1 MQDAERDKNPVLA
14 GIPGVTPETPEAG
27 WERVTGGPR
36 AMAAGF
42 SKLDPP
48 PTQPNPTATEAI
60 KGAAE
65 LIGGAFQTASPLLAV
80 AGGEAALGAR
90 AAYPLVR
97 DMIAI
102 YGADK
107 AVEMAAQKLNLSPDA
122 TALLKNMVMLAAP
135 AVAARG
141 IAATEPRGGTLEG
154 PGITAGAG
162 DILGGKAGGFYART
176 PDEYAAGAK
185 VGPFEAA
192 VRIPRNGGSAEASGQ
207 PALPQAPAPDASAQL
222 ITKYNNAVA
231 KLQRVVTGQE
241 PLIPPPP
248 PPPTPP
254 PAVTAQDVTRET
266 QRIVKLPPDQQGP
279 ALQDAHAK
287 LAQTLLAQGQTGKPV
302 VLPNGQLAQIPDEKT
317 ASKVAIGLIN
327 DAVKDHDKAQEDA
340 AKVAGKESQKQ
351 AKEDAKPA
359 PTNGNRQ
366 TRGERAA
373 QLSEPV
379 AKMVEA
385 PAEPEFKMVEGNGN
399 GQTEQ
404 AAKAEQV
411 QPENQSAVGKAA
423 GGNGAGNGAGGSEAV
438 HAGRVDTTGKE
449 EAKPESVISKHD
461 SVTFPTKVQLEGR
474 IVQPGETGTVQ
485 WADANSARVKL
496 DSDGKVINSVALRH
510 IEKKESPAESDR
522 RHNLAERKRVAEMS
536 PEELKKELLTSPVT
550 GIPNRRA
557 FDEAE
562 HTPAKA
568 VAMSDADGLK
578 ALNDRFGYAAGNQLL
593 KAKAEALQEAG
604 LEAYHEKGDEFL
616 YRGNSS
622 QELKTKLE
630 KARSILRD
638 RVITVT
644 HDGEEQRFKGADFSH
659 GTGTSLEEAERGLKA
674 HKSEREAKGERARG
688 ELRGI
693 TQVGSEKGEVVQGG
707 TEEVKKPKY
716 KFGSTQANIPADS
729 EAAKGLGIARSII
742 SKDDLAGKGKDIGE
756 GGEHVTV
763 RYGIKNEDT
772 EGIRKFL
779 SEQSPFE
786 ATLGKTEKF
795 PVSEHSE
802 GAAPII
808 APIEAPDLHRMNA
821 ELEKHGD
828 FSEPSF
834 DKYKPHATV
843 AYVKPDK
850 ADRYVG
856 MEITKGKK
864 FTVNEIA
871 ISKKDGSQ
879 EVVKLEGKKAAGV
892 KLEAAKN
899 EALGPAPGE
908 VGRMK
913 VSDLHVAPHKF
924 QYKLGT
930 DTSGTGTLLKET
942 KVYNPQLAGTISV
955 WRDPADGKWYVV
967 NGHHRFELAKRSIQ
981 TRVNVMHIEAKDAA
995 EARAIG
1001 ARQNIGEGR
1010 GTPID
1015 AAKFFR
1021 ETSITPEDLEKH
1033 GISLGEA
1040 TASNGLALSK
1050 LSDPL
1055 FTKVVQGEL
1064 PQGQAIAIGE
1074 GTSDHAEQAAILKQ
1088 IERKERGGGKVSAD
1102 RIREFIRLAKG
1113 SEQRTET
1120 TADLFGSQEV
1130 AHSLAWEK
1138 SEISEYI
1145 QQQLAKDKKLFGF
1158 VSKGERATE
1167 LERAGNKIDVEKS
1180 KEIATGA
1187 AQAAEVY
1194 EKLSTKGG
1202 PISAIL
1208 DDSARR
1214 LADGDN
1220 AGTVKSDAYQAVRAE
1235 VSKTLGG
1242 QQREVPE
1249 GLEKGTHEPSL
1260 YFPENPKSLR
1270 HTTGPLSAGDAL
1282 GIEFTERDPGNGVP
1296 NYLRL
1301 NSSALNIVRRAE
1313 GHQFNGIS
1321 MAKSAVREVTNKL
1334 DDYAEELF
1342 IRGYPAAA
1350 EKVRTVANAMWRSFR
1365 KEDGLTIV
1373 AAHSDPAEEIK
1384 VIHEELYHAAVQRR
1398 AGGGRLA
1405 RGVPEEMISDPGI
1418 AKMRPRIEAEV
1429 PGAHSLIVLTEA
1441 AADLAV
1447 GTYDELTPA
1456 EAETSSEHY
1465 YTALADANGVKPL
1478 EAAQAIF
1485 DHIDSLAAEAGIIK
1499 PGEQFNAEGNG
1510 PNRAA
1515 LTRILGSR
1523 RGTPDSGSSL
1533 RARPDVE
1540 EPPSIEQRN
1549 ISAAGNNSVAK
1560 NGEDGTVAPANVR
1573 PDAGTS
1579 TLGGPDLG
1587 RHSVRLGESDAG
1599 REASRRS
1606 EEVQAGQN
1614 GGEPE
1619 SRPARSGSAA
1629 GNLSRE
1635 GAGSGRVAKNTPA
1648 ALHSTA
1654 PVGLTDDELAD
1665 WSKSRGFRY
1674 EPAGEQLGIFGGND
1688 QVVRVFRTGAK
1699 GKEERGLAYQN
1710 QINKLSTSK
1719 EEPTEPFSLT
1729 GGEAPK
1735 EEQPRLFGA
1744 GDLGEIIGTPQ
1755 GKAKPPAKDD
1765 YSLFSGQR
1773 GIARTG
1779 AINPIE
1785 VVKNAKKV
1793 YDDLI
1798 SKVIDQ
1804 KLDLGD
1810 KYRRVAQHDPV
1821 IAKMLHE
1828 KDQAPRYFHEKAESN
1843 VHQVV
1848 KGLSED
1854 QIRSAAMM
1862 ADSDSREYLEAK
1874 YPEQYDKAKNDL
1886 AVMAA
1891 VKKFKGYQD
1900 QLAALRISL
1909 GWHVRRDL
1917 SAVENEDGTWNVLD
1931 RDGKPIEAFGG
1942 KLNTPEVFKTFRD
1955 AQDYVEQEGKLL
1967 DHLKRVYPE
1976 HLREPLMGKTNEG
1989 PGIGGSFGGIKAPRP
2004 DKRQRLATAEYFYQ
2018 HGAKDFT
2025 GYIKSFT
2032 QAYHAALNQKIF
2044 DAIID
2049 ESTQWKDGTSAPS
2062 SIEYRGKT
2070 YYRPEIAKSMKQDN
2084 PFKIV
2089 PEYKAYDPA
2098 KGDKMLIKSFEDGWA
2113 TQSTGRPGISPTDR
2127 YLAPKEVVDALD
2139 NYDMTRGVRE
2149 NDSIRRF
2156 FQDQIVG
2163 LFGPTVHVF
2172 NIMRRLAHV
2181 AGTGV
2186 WDPRVWPYLQ
2196 KLFASQELRDRMA
2209 EGLADDTID
2218 FLSKHGSYTN
2228 ARDIGS
2234 LHDYFLGNMDPRNWA
2249 RWTIGKFSKGIL
2261 FDPKFMGGRGGLD
2274 QKARVLAA
2282 DIYRGK
2288 GMSEEEASKR
2298 VEEDFGKYNKA
2309 NWTERMKRWARALL
2323 FPGWDF
2329 SSIMHFLR
2337 MPLKTAL
2344 YPALATVLANLGLNL
2359 LGKNKDQDKYDYSYI
2374 HYGDRKYRTGL
2385 VTESIAAHIAE
2396 PLLAAGRAALE
2407 HEDVT
2412 SAAISGGVRGLAG
2425 VAGNLRPDMMMAASV
2440 VFNREYPGGSK
2451 EIWKPEDSFLPGKV
2465 TPTRKLDKILAF
2477 TLVKTFP
2484 AVNRFMDSSYD
2495 NVDMM
2500 TGAGSVLGVSN
2511 YKAGAEERL
2520 RANAARSKGYSQEL
2534 SDLNA
2539 TNPEAAEKLEQDP
2552 DKAIYLLFNKDFSEL
2567 EKELSDI
2574 DKEMRDTR
2582 MTDGISSAE
2591 RKEHLA
2597 DLEEDRKQHL
2607 ASADAIADE
2616 IAAERAGMRKEARK

>member
-1 MQDAERDKNPVLA
+1 
-14 GIPGVTPETPEAG
+14 
-27 WERVTGGPR
+27 
-36 AMAAGF
+36 
-42 SKLDPP
+42 
-48 PTQPNPTATEAI
+48 
-60 KGAAE
+60 
-65 LIGGAFQTASPLLAV
+65 
-80 AGGEAALGAR
+80 
-90 AAYPLVR
+90 
-97 DMIAI
+97 
-102 YGADK
+102 
-107 AVEMAAQKLNLSPDA
+107 
-122 TALLKNMVMLAAP
+122 
-135 AVAARG
+135 
-141 IAATEPRGGTLEG
+141 
-154 PGITAGAG
+154 
-162 DILGGKAGGFYART
+162 
-176 PDEYAAGAK
+176 
-185 VGPFEAA
+185 
-192 VRIPRNGGSAEASGQ
+192 
-207 PALPQAPAPDASAQL
+207 
-222 ITKYNNAVA
+222 
-231 KLQRVVTGQE
+231 
-241 PLIPPPP
+241 
-248 PPPTPP
+248 
-254 PAVTAQDVTRET
+254 
-266 QRIVKLPPDQQGP
+266 
-279 ALQDAHAK
+279 
-287 LAQTLLAQGQTGKPV
+287 
-302 VLPNGQLAQIPDEKT
+302 
-317 ASKVAIGLIN
+317 
-327 DAVKDHDKAQEDA
+327 
-340 AKVAGKESQKQ
+340 
-351 AKEDAKPA
+351 
-359 PTNGNRQ
+359 
-366 TRGERAA
+366 
-373 QLSEPV
+373 
-379 AKMVEA
+379 
-385 PAEPEFKMVEGNGN
+385 
-399 GQTEQ
+399 
-404 AAKAEQV
+404 
-411 QPENQSAVGKAA
+411 
-423 GGNGAGNGAGGSEAV
+423 
-438 HAGRVDTTGKE
+438 
-449 EAKPESVISKHD
+449 
-461 SVTFPTKVQLEGR
+461 
-474 IVQPGETGTVQ
+474 
-485 WADANSARVKL
+485 
-496 DSDGKVINSVALRH
+496 
-510 IEKKESPAESDR
+510 
-522 RHNLAERKRVAEMS
+522 
-536 PEELKKELLTSPVT
+536 
-550 GIPNRRA
+550 
-557 FDEAE
+557 
-562 HTPAKA
+562 
-568 VAMSDADGLK
+568 
-578 ALNDRFGYAAGNQLL
+578 
-593 KAKAEALQEAG
+593 
-604 LEAYHEKGDEFL
+604 
-616 YRGNSS
+616 
-622 QELKTKLE
+622 
-630 KARSILRD
+630 
-638 RVITVT
+638 
-644 HDGEEQRFKGADFSH
+644 
-659 GTGTSLEEAERGLKA
+659 
-674 HKSEREAKGERARG
+674 
-688 ELRGI
+688 
-693 TQVGSEKGEVVQGG
+693 
-707 TEEVKKPKY
+707 
-716 KFGSTQANIPADS
+716 
-729 EAAKGLGIARSII
+729 
-742 SKDDLAGKGKDIGE
+742 
-756 GGEHVTV
+756 
-763 RYGIKNEDT
+763 
-772 EGIRKFL
+772 
-779 SEQSPFE
+779 
-786 ATLGKTEKF
+786 
-795 PVSEHSE
+795 
-802 GAAPII
+802 
-808 APIEAPDLHRMNA
+808 
-821 ELEKHGD
+821 
-828 FSEPSF
+828 
-834 DKYKPHATV
+834 
-843 AYVKPDK
+843 
-850 ADRYVG
+850 
-856 MEITKGKK
+856 
-864 FTVNEIA
+864 
-871 ISKKDGSQ
+871 
-879 EVVKLEGKKAAGV
+879 
-892 KLEAAKN
+892 
-899 EALGPAPGE
+899 
-908 VGRMK
+908 
-913 VSDLHVAPHKF
+913 
-924 QYKLGT
+924 
-930 DTSGTGTLLKET
+930 
-942 KVYNPQLAGTISV
+942 
-955 WRDPADGKWYVV
+955 
-967 NGHHRFELAKRSIQ
+967 
-981 TRVNVMHIEAKDAA
+981 MHIEAKDAA

-1405 RGVPEEMISDPGI
+1405 RGVPYEEMISDPGI

-1579 TLGGPDLG
+1579 TLAGPDLG

-2412 SAAISGGVRGLAG
+2412 SAATSGGVRGLAG

>member
-1 MQDAERDKNPVLA
+1 MSAFVPTTDITDPDFISKNAPPKARRAATPEFKMVEDSEPEFKMVEAPGGSKEQLAVDMARATTSGFPRAPLPKANSGLSLGASPVTPPDKASQLVSEQRERRASQYPVRPVSPGPGASQEDVNRLTPSPVRLAGGAQPSGSMQDAERDKNPVLA

-42 SKLDPP
+42 SKLDPLA
-48 PTQPNPTATEAI
+48 TQPNPTATEAI

-65 LIGGAFQTASPLLAV
+65 LTGGAFQTASPLLAV

-340 AKVAGKESQKQ
+340 AKVAGKEAQKQ

-808 APIEAPDLHRMNA
+808 APIDAPELHRINA
-821 ELEKHGD
+821 EIEKHGD

-856 MEITKGKK
+856 MDITKGKK

-1120 TADLFGSQEV
+1120 TADLFG
-1130 AHSLAWEK
+1130 
-1138 SEISEYI
+1138 
-1145 QQQLAKDKKLFGF
+1145 
-1158 VSKGERATE
+1158 
-1167 LERAGNKIDVEKS
+1167 
-1180 KEIATGA
+1180 
-1187 AQAAEVY
+1187 
-1194 EKLSTKGG
+1194 
-1202 PISAIL
+1202 
-1208 DDSARR
+1208 
-1214 LADGDN
+1214 
-1220 AGTVKSDAYQAVRAE
+1220 
-1235 VSKTLGG
+1235 
-1242 QQREVPE
+1242 
-1249 GLEKGTHEPSL
+1249 
-1260 YFPENPKSLR
+1260 
-1270 HTTGPLSAGDAL
+1270 
-1282 GIEFTERDPGNGVP
+1282 
-1296 NYLRL
+1296 
-1301 NSSALNIVRRAE
+1301 
-1313 GHQFNGIS
+1313 
-1321 MAKSAVREVTNKL
+1321 
-1334 DDYAEELF
+1334 
-1342 IRGYPAAA
+1342 
-1350 EKVRTVANAMWRSFR
+1350 
-1365 KEDGLTIV
+1365 
-1373 AAHSDPAEEIK
+1373 
-1384 VIHEELYHAAVQRR
+1384 
-1398 AGGGRLA
+1398 
-1405 RGVPEEMISDPGI
+1405 
-1418 AKMRPRIEAEV
+1418 
-1429 PGAHSLIVLTEA
+1429 
-1441 AADLAV
+1441 
-1447 GTYDELTPA
+1447 
-1456 EAETSSEHY
+1456 
-1465 YTALADANGVKPL
+1465 
-1478 EAAQAIF
+1478 
-1485 DHIDSLAAEAGIIK
+1485 
-1499 PGEQFNAEGNG
+1499 
-1510 PNRAA
+1510 
-1515 LTRILGSR
+1515 
-1523 RGTPDSGSSL
+1523 
-1533 RARPDVE
+1533 
-1540 EPPSIEQRN
+1540 
-1549 ISAAGNNSVAK
+1549 
-1560 NGEDGTVAPANVR
+1560 
-1573 PDAGTS
+1573 
-1579 TLGGPDLG
+1579 
-1587 RHSVRLGESDAG
+1587 
-1599 REASRRS
+1599 
-1606 EEVQAGQN
+1606 
-1614 GGEPE
+1614 
-1619 SRPARSGSAA
+1619 
-1629 GNLSRE
+1629 
-1635 GAGSGRVAKNTPA
+1635 
-1648 ALHSTA
+1648 
-1654 PVGLTDDELAD
+1654 
-1665 WSKSRGFRY
+1665 
-1674 EPAGEQLGIFGGND
+1674 
-1688 QVVRVFRTGAK
+1688 
-1699 GKEERGLAYQN
+1699 
-1710 QINKLSTSK
+1710 
-1719 EEPTEPFSLT
+1719 
-1729 GGEAPK
+1729 
-1735 EEQPRLFGA
+1735 
-1744 GDLGEIIGTPQ
+1744 
-1755 GKAKPPAKDD
+1755 
-1765 YSLFSGQR
+1765 
-1773 GIARTG
+1773 
-1779 AINPIE
+1779 
-1785 VVKNAKKV
+1785 
-1793 YDDLI
+1793 
-1798 SKVIDQ
+1798 
-1804 KLDLGD
+1804 
-1810 KYRRVAQHDPV
+1810 
-1821 IAKMLHE
+1821 
-1828 KDQAPRYFHEKAESN
+1828 
-1843 VHQVV
+1843 
-1848 KGLSED
+1848 
-1854 QIRSAAMM
+1854 
-1862 ADSDSREYLEAK
+1862 
-1874 YPEQYDKAKNDL
+1874 
-1886 AVMAA
+1886 
-1891 VKKFKGYQD
+1891 
-1900 QLAALRISL
+1900 
-1909 GWHVRRDL
+1909 
-1917 SAVENEDGTWNVLD
+1917 
-1931 RDGKPIEAFGG
+1931 
-1942 KLNTPEVFKTFRD
+1942 
-1955 AQDYVEQEGKLL
+1955 
-1967 DHLKRVYPE
+1967 
-1976 HLREPLMGKTNEG
+1976 
-1989 PGIGGSFGGIKAPRP
+1989 
-2004 DKRQRLATAEYFYQ
+2004 
-2018 HGAKDFT
+2018 
-2025 GYIKSFT
+2025 
-2032 QAYHAALNQKIF
+2032 
-2044 DAIID
+2044 
-2049 ESTQWKDGTSAPS
+2049 
-2062 SIEYRGKT
+2062 
-2070 YYRPEIAKSMKQDN
+2070 
-2084 PFKIV
+2084 
-2089 PEYKAYDPA
+2089 
-2098 KGDKMLIKSFEDGWA
+2098 
-2113 TQSTGRPGISPTDR
+2113 
-2127 YLAPKEVVDALD
+2127 
-2139 NYDMTRGVRE
+2139 
-2149 NDSIRRF
+2149 
-2156 FQDQIVG
+2156 
-2163 LFGPTVHVF
+2163 
-2172 NIMRRLAHV
+2172 
-2181 AGTGV
+2181 
-2186 WDPRVWPYLQ
+2186 
-2196 KLFASQELRDRMA
+2196 
-2209 EGLADDTID
+2209 
-2218 FLSKHGSYTN
+2218 
-2228 ARDIGS
+2228 
-2234 LHDYFLGNMDPRNWA
+2234 
-2249 RWTIGKFSKGIL
+2249 
-2261 FDPKFMGGRGGLD
+2261 
-2274 QKARVLAA
+2274 
-2282 DIYRGK
+2282 
-2288 GMSEEEASKR
+2288 
-2298 VEEDFGKYNKA
+2298 
-2309 NWTERMKRWARALL
+2309 
-2323 FPGWDF
+2323 
-2329 SSIMHFLR
+2329 
-2337 MPLKTAL
+2337 
-2344 YPALATVLANLGLNL
+2344 
-2359 LGKNKDQDKYDYSYI
+2359 
-2374 HYGDRKYRTGL
+2374 
-2385 VTESIAAHIAE
+2385 
-2396 PLLAAGRAALE
+2396 
-2407 HEDVT
+2407 
-2412 SAAISGGVRGLAG
+2412 
-2425 VAGNLRPDMMMAASV
+2425 
-2440 VFNREYPGGSK
+2440 
-2451 EIWKPEDSFLPGKV
+2451 
-2465 TPTRKLDKILAF
+2465 
-2477 TLVKTFP
+2477 
-2484 AVNRFMDSSYD
+2484 
-2495 NVDMM
+2495 
-2500 TGAGSVLGVSN
+2500 
-2511 YKAGAEERL
+2511 
-2520 RANAARSKGYSQEL
+2520 
-2534 SDLNA
+2534 
-2539 TNPEAAEKLEQDP
+2539 
-2552 DKAIYLLFNKDFSEL
+2552 
-2567 EKELSDI
+2567 
-2574 DKEMRDTR
+2574 
-2582 MTDGISSAE
+2582 
-2591 RKEHLA
+2591 
-2597 DLEEDRKQHL
+2597 
-2607 ASADAIADE
+2607 
-2616 IAAERAGMRKEARK
+2616 